1 MNKIKQICRGLC
13 YDQYLHCLLI
23 DCLFVL
29 YFQMNFKSKT
39 AREKV
44 DASFQLLRKD
54 LVKAATAS
62 KTSNVPK
69 KVLSTIVIYINLVV
83 INMYNRMCI
92 EHIMPKETTHVWMA
106 CVYLV
111 PNTFLYQHFGLKY
124 FF

>member
-1 MNKIKQICRGLC
+1 
-13 YDQYLHCLLI
+13 
-23 DCLFVL
+23 
-29 YFQMNFKSKT
+29 MNFKSKT

-92 EHIMPKETTHVWMA
+92 EHIMPKESTHVWMT

-111 PNTFLYQHFGLKY
+111 PKTFLYQHFGLKY
-124 FF
+124 FLKIIKPIKRENKYIQFRLIGL